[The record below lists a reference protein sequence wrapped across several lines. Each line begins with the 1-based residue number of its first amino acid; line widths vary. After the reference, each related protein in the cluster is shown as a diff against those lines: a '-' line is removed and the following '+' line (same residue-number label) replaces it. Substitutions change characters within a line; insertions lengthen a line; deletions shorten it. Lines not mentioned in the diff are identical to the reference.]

1 MAAKGWRS
9 EPASESGPDG
19 MGTEVLV
26 MPGLPGGLYCDV
38 ANSSDGGEKGLDEL
52 PGIERGQVTEV
63 LSRADEENW
72 HLQFLLDGKDYSPTG
87 RAVQLGQEDARCI
100 PPPPLKDLA

>member
-1 MAAKGWRS
+1 M
-9 EPASESGPDG
+9 
-19 MGTEVLV
+19 
-26 MPGLPGGLYCDV
+26 
-38 ANSSDGGEKGLDEL
+38 DEL

-87 RAVQLGQEDARCI
+87 GAVQLGQEDAGAFHR
-100 PPPPLKDLA
+100 LLEGFGLSQAVLACGGIQSEDYLMGR